1 MPGRSGARWTP
12 PMTLASCAASTRLGP
27 DRTPSAVPVRYP
39 DDHSYGPPAR
49 DRSSEHYEFLT
60 AVKGRRVLVERASAE
75 RLVDSY
81 LVGSRAA
88 SGTWERRRIS
98 GGMV

>member
-1 MPGRSGARWTP
+1 MTSRRHVAVIPGHGTVGMLRRRRGARRIANADVPLWRGLP
-12 PMTLASCAASTRLGP
+12 AAQSVVRL
-27 DRTPSAVPVRYP
+27 R
-39 DDHSYGPPAR
+39 
-49 DRSSEHYEFLT
+49 HYEFLT

-81 LVGSRAA
+81 LVGSLVA
-88 SGTWERRRIS
+88 SGMWERRRIS